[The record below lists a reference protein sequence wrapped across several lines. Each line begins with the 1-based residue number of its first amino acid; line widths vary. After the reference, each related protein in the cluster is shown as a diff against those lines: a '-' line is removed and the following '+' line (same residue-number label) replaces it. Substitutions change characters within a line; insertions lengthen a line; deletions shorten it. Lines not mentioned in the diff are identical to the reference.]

1 MRDVFANRVANNV
14 LSRVA
19 KDLARGKAVVCLSRA
34 DLEREIRYSTKT
46 RGIGAPYMKAPVCA
60 NPACGQFLSFGDGN
74 CHAASPSV
82 HKIRPS
88 KGYVQGNITII
99 CFACNEAIGESES
112 MEAVNRKRAALDFQ
126 AKLLGEN

>member
-19 KDLARGKAVVCLSRA
+19 KDLARGKAVVCMSRV
-34 DLEREIRYSTKT
+34 DLEREIRASTVT
-46 RGIGAPYMKAPVCA
+46 RGKAAMCA

-112 MEAVNRKRAALDFQ
+112 LEAVNRKRAALDFQ